1 MKREK
6 VRCVN
11 HKSKPPQVRYF
22 NVNLAKTPSFQR
34 KGWSIED
41 PQYFDQSKEIEI
53 IKAKPSQV
61 VKSVEDTVSEIA
73 PKIPHEFDKLKKP
86 EIIEKLN
93 ELERVE
99 FEVTETKKSLL
110 NKLKAKHDGSK

>member
-22 NVNLAKTPSFQR
+22 NVNLAQTSSFKR
-34 KGWSIED
+34 KGWVIED
-41 PQYFDQSKEIEI
+41 PQFIDKSKEIEI
-53 IKAKPSQV
+53 IKANHSEV
-61 VKSVEDTVSEIA
+61 ITVEDTVTEIA
-73 PKIPHEFDKLKKP
+73 PKAVHEFDSLKKAEIIDKLK
-86 EIIEKLN
+86 EIEG
-93 ELERVE
+93 VE